1 MEPKLTIELTA
12 SNIQN
17 LGALLD
23 LAVKSGGMQAAK
35 AALPIQEVLEAAV
48 AEFNAAQSVPAAE
61 RTVEPEKE
69 AA

>member
-1 MEPKLTIELTA
+1 MEPKLSIEFTA
-12 SNIQN
+12 TQLQN

-35 AALPIQEVLEAAV
+35 AALPIQEKLEAAV
-48 AEFNAAQSVPAAE
+48 AQFNA
-61 RTVEPEKE
+61 TVEDKE

>member
-1 MEPKLTIELTA
+1 MEPKLAIELSA

-48 AEFNAAQSVPAAE
+48 AKFNAANAQPAPAAE
-61 RTVEPEKE
+61 TNEGH
-69 AA
+69 A

>member
-12 SNIQN
+12 THIQH

-23 LAVKSGGMQAAK
+23 LAVKSGGMHAAK

-48 AEFNAAQSVPAAE
+48 SEFNANASAQTGVAE
-61 RTVEPEKE
+61 PVSE

>member
-12 SNIQN
+12 THIQH

-23 LAVKSGGMQAAK
+23 LAVKSGGIQAAK

-48 AEFNAAQSVPAAE
+48 AQFNASANASQPE
-61 RTVEPEKE
+61 DEKE

>member
-48 AEFNAAQSVPAAE
+48 AKFNAANAQPAPAADIAE
-61 RTVEPEKE
+61 GH
-69 AA
+69 A

>member
-1 MEPKLTIELTA
+1 MEPKLAIELTA
-12 SNIQN
+12 TNIQN

-48 AEFNAAQSVPAAE
+48 AQFNAATNAQPAPAADNE
-61 RTVEPEKE
+61 QGC
-69 AA
+69 A